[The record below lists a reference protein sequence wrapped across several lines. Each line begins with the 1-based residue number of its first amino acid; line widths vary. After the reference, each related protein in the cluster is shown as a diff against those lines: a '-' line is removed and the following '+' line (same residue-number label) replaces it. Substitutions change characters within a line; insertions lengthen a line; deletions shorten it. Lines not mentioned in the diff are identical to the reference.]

1 MEDLNAEEDELA
13 KILRNEL
20 CYPNGIEKN
29 PKECAVI
36 FHKLGLLYK
45 RRYNIE
51 PDKIFLIQSAAL
63 MNAALVRKPD
73 NTKTVQNDIQELY
86 VYVLR
91 QANVQTKN
99 NNHLDMVTERVKTE
113 VNEMRE
119 WVDNELFL
127 LRIIPDNAKGD
138 ELLRL
143 EKEKISKIMM
153 IQEKTT
159 ASYRAIM
166 KNLDRGCL
174 DVLRKVPCKYTLA
187 GMGSLSRNEITPY
200 SDFENIIVLEEGAQD
215 RKDYEE
221 VLEYFRWFAVIFQLV
236 LINIG
241 ETILPS
247 VAIPSLNNFTIK
259 GGDWFFDAYTT
270 RGISFDGLMP
280 QACKSPLGR
289 QRKTEAKPFTTEL
302 IKPVSLMLAYLE
314 SSRDVYDDFESRL
327 DRILEYKV

>member
-1 MEDLNAEEDELA
+1 MEDLNADEDELA

-29 PKECAVI
+29 PKECAEI
-36 FHKLGLLYK
+36 FRKLGLLYK

-86 VYVLR
+86 LYVLR
-91 QANVQTKN
+91 QANAQTKN

-127 LRIIPDNAKGD
+127 LRIIPDNAEED
-138 ELLRL
+138 ELFRL

-174 DVLRKVPCKYTLA
+174 DVLGKVPCKYMLDA
-187 GMGSLSRNEITPY
+187 RFLCSLTFLKSG
-200 SDFENIIVLEEGAQD
+200 F
-215 RKDYEE
+215 
-221 VLEYFRWFAVIFQLV
+221 F
-236 LINIG
+236 
-241 ETILPS
+241 S
-247 VAIPSLNNFTIK
+247 VTSKA
-259 GGDWFFDAYTT
+259 
-270 RGISFDGLMP
+270 
-280 QACKSPLGR
+280 
-289 QRKTEAKPFTTEL
+289 
-302 IKPVSLMLAYLE
+302 
-314 SSRDVYDDFESRL
+314 
-327 DRILEYKV
+327 